1 MDAISKLTPHQY
13 YKGLNN
19 RFDNRVK
26 KLLKQGY
33 KYNKEL
39 VGFVYK
45 NFKNSFISNATIMH
59 SDKRHFNY
67 LLINTKI

>member
-1 MDAISKLTPHQY
+1 MKTIDKLTAQQY

-67 LLINTKI
+67 LLIDTKI